1 MYMLVIVT
9 FMNLT
14 IITCIM
20 YKNEKIILGISIL
33 LLITFIM
40 AIIVFIPYLHSFMTW
55 VVEIILVSWSIISII
70 FIMIF
75 KKFCNK

>member
-1 MYMLVIVT
+1 
-9 FMNLT
+9 
-14 IITCIM
+14 M